1 MQQKNSK
8 DLTNISSVIQY
19 KEMKLS
25 FELSREARKAYSLP
39 ELDVPAS
46 RFIGMPKKYLRKSLL
61 RLPELSEPD
70 VIRHFTNLSG
80 LNYHI
85 EKGMYPLGSCTMKY
99 NPKINEEI
107 VRLSGLANLHPLQPE
122 ETVQGAFEILYEL
135 QNYLAEI
142 SGMDDVS
149 LQPVAGAHSEL
160 ASLLIVSKYFSKK
173 GDKRTKILIPDS
185 AHGTN
190 PASSVLAGFKPI
202 EVKSDARGL
211 IELKSLSE
219 LMDKEVACVMLTVP
233 NTLGLFEQQIEEI
246 TKIVH
251 QDGGILYLDGA
262 NLNAFLGI
270 VKPRALGFDIV
281 HFNLHKT
288 FSTPHGTGGPGGGG
302 VGVIKE
308 LSPFLPVPRI
318 VKKVTSYKS
327 QVTSEYE
334 LSYDFPDSIGRVH
347 SFYGNFGVCVKAY
360 AYIRMLGAKGMREV
374 SEGAI
379 LNANYLMSELEKY
392 YKLPYKGPCMHEFVL
407 SGDRQAKLGVK
418 TLDIAK
424 RLMDYGFHPPTIYFP
439 LIVHEAL
446 MIEPTETE
454 GLETLNEFRDALIK
468 IAKESESNPTIV
480 KSAPHNT
487 PVLRLDE
494 THAARELDVNFYK

>member
-288 FSTPHGTGGPGGGG
+288 FGTPHGTGGPGGGG

>member
-288 FSTPHGTGGPGGGG
+288 FGTPHGTGGPGGGG

-392 YKLPYKGPCMHEFVL
+392 YELPYKGPCMHEFVL

>member
-1 MQQKNSK
+1 
-8 DLTNISSVIQY
+8 
-19 KEMKLS
+19 MKLS
-25 FELSREARKAYSLP
+25 FELSKKGRKAYSLP
-39 ELDVPAS
+39 PLDVPLTKEL
-46 RFIGMPKKYLRKSLL
+46 PKEYSRKSLP
-61 RLPELSEPD
+61 RLPEISEPD
-70 VIRHFTNLSG
+70 VIRHFTNLSN

-85 EKGMYPLGSCTMKY
+85 ERGMYPLGSCTMKY

-122 ETVQGAFEILYEL
+122 ETVQGALTILYEL

-142 SGMDDVS
+142 SGMDEVS

-160 ASLLIVSKYFSKK
+160 ASLLIVRKYFDKK
-173 GDKRTKILIPDS
+173 GENRTKILVPDS
-185 AHGTN
+185 SHGTN
-190 PASSVLAGFKPI
+190 PASSVLAGFKPV

-211 IELKSLSE
+211 IELKTLSE

-246 TKIVH
+246 ARIVH
-251 QDGGILYLDGA
+251 QSGGILYLDGA

-270 VKPRALGFDIV
+270 VKSRALGFDMI

-288 FSTPHGTGGPGGGG
+288 FGTPHGAGGPGGGG
-302 VGVIKE
+302 IGITRE
-308 LSPFLPVPRI
+308 LANFLPVPRVI
-318 VKKVTSYKS
+318 KTMQNAKCPTDPADKM
-327 QVTSEYE
+327 QNYE
-334 LSYDFPDSIGRVH
+334 LSYGFPDSIGRVH
-347 SFYGNFGVCVKAY
+347 GFYGNFGVCVKAY
-360 AYIRMLGAKGMREV
+360 AYIRMLGAQGMREV
-374 SEGAI
+374 SENAI
-379 LNANYLMSELEKY
+379 LNANYLMSELKEY
-392 YKLPYKGPCMHEFVL
+392 YDLPYEGPCMHEFVL

-424 RLMDYGFHPPTIYFP
+424 RLLDYGFHPPTIYFP

-454 GLETLNEFRDALIK
+454 SVETLNEFRDALIK
-468 IAKESESNPTIV
+468 IDEEARNNPDIV

-487 PVLRLDE
+487 PVRRLDE
-494 THAARELDVNFYK
+494 ARAAKELDVNFYK

>member
-392 YKLPYKGPCMHEFVL
+392 YELPYKGPCMHEFVL

>member
-288 FSTPHGTGGPGGGG
+288 FGTPHGTGGPGGGG

-487 PVLRLDE
+487 PVRRLDE